1 MPKALELFVED
12 FKNELLEELVQLNVQ
27 AMTEVKL
34 QVAKGTNWASI
45 KDVQEKTGWDAVQNQ
60 RFLFLS
66 LVFLGILLRKK
77 DTTKESQ
84 IDPKTDPIFKKAMK
98 KDTTFVASP
107 K

>member
-66 LVFLGILLRKK
+66 LVFLCILLRKSIQQRSHK
-77 DTTKESQ
+77 QTLKQTLF
-84 IDPKTDPIFKKAMK
+84 FKKG
-98 KDTTFVASP
+98 
-107 K
+107 